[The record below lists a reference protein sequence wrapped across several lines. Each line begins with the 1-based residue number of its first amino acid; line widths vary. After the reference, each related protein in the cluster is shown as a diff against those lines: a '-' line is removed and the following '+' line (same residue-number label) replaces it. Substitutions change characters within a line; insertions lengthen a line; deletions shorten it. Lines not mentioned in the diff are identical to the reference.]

1 MTTVA
6 LIRDALAAER
16 GALEELQRRASLE
29 WEDDREDL
37 LAHPDAIELPAD
49 QIRDGLVRVAVGA
62 DARLLGFSVLLP
74 AAGDGARELDGLF
87 VEPHAWRRGVGRAL
101 VADCCERAQRQG
113 ALRIEVTANPRA
125 EQFYERLGFRLGDVV
140 ATRFRPARRMHLEL
154 DRSAAAGSPASASPA
169 RR

>member
-6 LIRDALAAER
+6 VIRDALATER

-29 WEDDREDL
+29 WEDDRADL

-49 QIRDGLVRVAVGA
+49 QIRDGLVRVAVDA
-62 DARLLGFSVLLP
+62 DSRRLGFSVLLP
-74 AAGDGARELDGLF
+74 AARDGARELDGLF
-87 VEPHAWRRGVGRAL
+87 VEPHAWRQGVGRAL
-101 VADCCERAQRQG
+101 VADCSERALREG
-113 ALRIEVTANPRA
+113 ALRIDVTANPRA
-125 EQFYERLGFRLGDVV
+125 EEFYERVGFRRGEVV

-154 DRSAAAGSPASASPA
+154 DRSAPAGSRASASPA